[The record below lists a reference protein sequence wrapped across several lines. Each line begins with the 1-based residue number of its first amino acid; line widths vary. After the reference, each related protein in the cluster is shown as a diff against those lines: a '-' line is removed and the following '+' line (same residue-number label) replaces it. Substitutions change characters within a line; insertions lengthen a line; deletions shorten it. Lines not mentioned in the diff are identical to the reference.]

1 MGQVVYMIPIRLL
14 DPWTSQPNCVSEVRR
29 HHPIYFFLLC
39 LTKVGRLGNLT
50 HQCDFDVRRLIIN
63 VRFDKFSAENV
74 TIPTLDFQGD
84 KYHWKSIYQDVE
96 CYFDSGINCKSIKR

>member
-1 MGQVVYMIPIRLL
+1 ML
-14 DPWTSQPNCVSEVRR
+14 DQGWQTRKPHTPMR
-29 HHPIYFFLLC
+29 F
-39 LTKVGRLGNLT
+39 
-50 HQCDFDVRRLIIN
+50 RRLIIN

-96 CYFDSGINCKSIKR
+96 CYFNSGINCKSIKR